1 MARNGSGN
9 YTKVNTFT
17 AGTPITAAS
26 HNQNWDDVAAEI
38 TNSVAADGQTTMTG
52 PLKAA
57 TGTAGAPSHSFGSD
71 PDTGGYR
78 SGSNEY
84 SVAAGGVQITK
95 VSSAGLDIK
104 SGGLLV
110 NGVAVAAAADGAAL
124 SVLGVTGNA
133 IAPRADMAAAT
144 DGHVLRRSGAAL
156 GFGTLATGGISDGA
170 VTLAKQADLVAGAF
184 IVRHTASTGVP
195 QAGSFGPTLSLSTST
210 GALNVAVPA
219 AQTFISSA
227 VAATSAALTFTGL
240 DSTYREHIFEI
251 DSLLPSTD
259 DVYLISEVSTDNG
272 SSWITTSYKAGVQ
285 TADYNGT
292 TAINSATS
300 SLVLTQP
307 AGGGA
312 GLDNGTGNG
321 YSGTARLRT
330 VSSSSVKKMF
340 SSRGCGLI
348 ADGSTLRGF
357 SGDGF
362 WNGGNTA
369 INAIRFRFSSGNIAS
384 GTITMYGIKGS

>member
-84 SVAAGGVQITK
+84 SVAAGGVQVTK

-184 IVRHTASTGVP
+184 IVRYTASTGVP
-195 QAGSFGPTLSLSTST
+195 QAGSFGPTLSLNTST

-240 DSTYREHIFEI
+240 DSAYREYEFRF
-251 DSLLPSTD
+251 DSLLPSTSG
-259 DVYLISEVSTDNG
+259 VTLIVEVSDDGG
-272 SSWITTSYKAGVQ
+272 SSWKTTNYLSATQFINSSGSTGLVGNSSNIQLSSTGDIPNTSGYGAGGAL
-285 TADYNGT
+285 TLLNPADTTHRKIMRWQVGYYNG
-292 TAINSATS
+292 IPGFWSGH
-300 SLVLTQP
+300 
-307 AGGGA
+307 GGG
-312 GLDNGTGNG
+312 
-321 YSGTARLRT
+321 
-330 VSSSSVKKMF
+330 
-340 SSRGCGLI
+340 I
-348 ADGSTLRGF
+348 
-357 SGDGF
+357 